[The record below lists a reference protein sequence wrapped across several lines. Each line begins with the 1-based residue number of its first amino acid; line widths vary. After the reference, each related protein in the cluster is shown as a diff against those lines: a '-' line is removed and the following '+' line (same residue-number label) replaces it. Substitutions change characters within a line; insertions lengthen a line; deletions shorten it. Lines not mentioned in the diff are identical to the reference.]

1 MLAKLQEK
9 WHSTCYSHVFESI
22 LLCVE
27 ITHKTARTWQEN
39 GLKFASRQAPTK
51 RKPKLIAQRNCQKL
65 RLRKKYITLE
75 LLYLRM
81 DIFNL
86 PGHHSPPPPHPFL
99 PGSSNI
105 HPLDLKSLDGKVV
118 ILAWHHFSHF
128 SSSLS
133 FNWMWQKLCIKHT
146 TQSTTCL
153 FDRYDLNVRQVVGK
167 SFFTRRKK

>member
-9 WHSTCYSHVFESI
+9 WHSMCYSHVFESI

-75 LLYLRM
+75 LPYLRM
-81 DIFNL
+81 DIL
-86 PGHHSPPPPHPFL
+86 IYGATTPPPHPFL

-118 ILAWHHFSHF
+118 ILALHHFSHF

-133 FNWMWQKLCIKHT
+133 FNWMWQSFALNIQHKARLV
-146 TQSTTCL
+146 CL
-153 FDRYDLNVRQVVGK
+153 IDMI
-167 SFFTRRKK
+167 